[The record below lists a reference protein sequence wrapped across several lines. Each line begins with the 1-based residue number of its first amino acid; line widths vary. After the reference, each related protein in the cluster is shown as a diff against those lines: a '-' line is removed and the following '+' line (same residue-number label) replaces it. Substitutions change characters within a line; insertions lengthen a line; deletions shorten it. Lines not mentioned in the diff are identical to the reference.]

1 MKRKIQISLR
11 ISIAVAAYVFIALKI
26 GFSGIA
32 RIFELVIGSFNSA
45 NLLWFSLI
53 IALMPV
59 VWALEAVKWRK
70 AITLFTK
77 VSFLRSW
84 QSVWYG
90 VVAGQ
95 LTPNRIGEPVGRLA
109 LIDEDVRGKAGVA
122 AIWCSFTQQIATVL
136 FGLLSIIWWI
146 VVKQLNVL
154 PLGVPLWIVLAI
166 ILIWVV
172 FMLYLIFDGRRIA
185 HWFEGFGW
193 MRNLLHGE
201 RLDFSFSIST
211 ILFVQTISIIRYL
224 IFSTQY
230 VLLLRLFGVDASTT
244 DLYAIVGLTYLFS
257 SIIPS
262 FSASEVGIKAGFAI
276 WFAGM
281 ISSNAVGVTAA
292 SLFLWMLNLAV
303 PALIAAWFPWKR
315 SL

>member
-70 AITLFTK
+70 AIALFTK